1 MKNYLYLFLVLLAS
15 PLLTSSTARIN
26 DGPLDPSKDP
36 ARGAKISAVKVG
48 SLSNARVALADC
60 PSPYE
65 EKNGLVVIETENLT
79 LVPGWQKRTTESNYT
94 GSGYITWVNAENFA
108 TPGVGVI
115 ETTIKITKAG
125 KYTFQWRSKVGQGT
139 AGNEHNDSWLRFPD
153 ASDFYAEK
161 NGLIVYP
168 KGTGKTPVAFG
179 AGGDGWFKI
188 FYNAAGLVWAWN
200 SFANDEDGMPVK
212 VEFNTPGVYKLQIS
226 ARASYHLIDRIVL
239 FHSTVSQSTAQ
250 SLTNAETTSECAT
263 PGNSAPVVTAQI
275 PDQSAT
281 IGANLSYTVPANT
294 FTDIDDDAI
303 TYSASLSNNAALP
316 AWLSFNAGTRTF
328 SGIAPANTAPITIKV
343 LASDGKGGSASD
355 EFVLSFVNSTTN
367 TVPVLTAVG
376 SKTVTINK
384 PLTFTAQATDSDAG
398 QSLTYSLSGPAQAT
412 INPSTGVFSWTPT
425 ALGNYSVAIKVTD
438 NGTPALTAQEVITVS
453 VVPPVSQQSVVSFS
467 LINSNNDQE
476 IKLLANG
483 DRLNLATIGTRN
495 LNIRVNTN
503 PSPVGSVRMV
513 LTGAQS
519 RTQTDNGLPYAL
531 FGDTNGDFKNW
542 TPTVGSYTLTATP
555 YVGTAAT
562 DTAGTPLTISFSVI
576 DQAPRPPVV
585 ANAIP
590 DQHATANLNFNFAF
604 EAGAFTDPDGDALTY
619 SASLEDNSALPEW
632 LTFTSATR
640 TFNGTPPAESPEGIA
655 VKVTANDGQG
665 GTVSD
670 SFVITIA
677 PPVVT
682 GSWQNIIPNTGK
694 PTARFENGY
703 VQAGDRFY
711 LIGGRGIKPVQVYN
725 PITKVWTNAAATP
738 VDMHHFQ
745 AVTIDGL
752 IYVVGALSGNF
763 PQEPVVNQ
771 VHIYDPKANKWFLG
785 PDIPVDRRRG
795 TAGVVVYNKKIYIVG
810 GNTKGHNNGY
820 VAWFDEYDPST
831 GIWRTLPD
839 APHARDHF
847 QAVIHENKLY
857 AAAGRRSSA
866 NTNQTFSLT
875 VPEVDV
881 YDFTTGQWSTLPN
894 PIPTQRAGTTA
905 VALDGELVVIG
916 GESVLPTAHGETE
929 AMNFGTGIWKKLAN
943 MQKGRH
949 ATQAIVNNGGIYVA
963 AGSGAQGSSAISEQE
978 VYFKGE
984 ATTPTVTTITPS
996 SLSDDAGSSKVLDPV
1011 PVNGKRTSVI
1021 KLSNTT
1027 GNQAI
1032 VVTSATFSESEFKVD
1047 RPVPFVVAPGETVE
1061 LPISFNPL
1069 SEGFKQSTLAI
1080 RGSGN
1085 DINIVI
1091 LCDATAANK
1100 PPVLAEISSKT
1111 VTLGQTLNFTAQ
1123 ATDPDADQS
1132 LTYSVAGAASASINA
1147 NTGAF
1152 SWTPTATGSFS
1163 LTVTAT
1169 DNGNPALSDKK
1180 VFTVTV
1186 PQAVVSFS
1194 LMNATNDQEI
1204 KVLANGETINLATV
1218 GSRNLNIRVNT
1229 NAGVGSVG
1237 MVLSGKQSRTQ
1248 TDNGAPFALFGDTNG
1263 DFKNWTPTTGNY
1275 TLTATP
1281 YTGSNATG
1289 SAGTPLTVSF
1299 TVTDQ
1304 APTNAAPVAR
1314 AGADQTLTLPANSV
1328 TLDGSTSSDA
1338 NGTITAYNWTQ
1349 QSGPSTATLSNSSAV
1364 SLTASGLVAGTYVF
1378 RLTVTDNQ
1386 GATGFDDVAV
1396 TVNAAAAAQQ
1406 VVSLSLMNANDEQE
1420 ILTLANGQT
1429 LNLATIG
1436 RNLNIRA
1443 NTNPSPVGSV
1453 RMVLSGRQSRTQT
1466 ETGFPYAL
1474 FGDVNGNYNSW
1485 TPLVGTY
1492 TLTVT
1497 PYTGAGA
1504 TGTVGTPLTVTF
1516 TVVDEAVGGRLSV
1529 FENAETPGLSIKTY
1543 PNPFTKSFTLQVKG
1557 REGKTPVVIY
1567 DSYGRVVL
1575 QLEDAG
1581 AEQQIHLG
1589 NEFVPGLYVI
1599 QVGKG
1604 KQAKRYKLVKG
1615 Q

>member
-1 MKNYLYLFLVLLAS
+1 M
-15 PLLTSSTARIN
+15 TSSRTRIN
-26 DGPLDPSKDP
+26 DGPGSSGSREPGN
-36 ARGAKISAVKVG
+36 ATKISAVKVG
-48 SLSNARVALADC
+48 NLPNAAARVALADC

-79 LVPGWQKRTTESNYT
+79 LPTGWQKRTTESNYT

-108 TPGVGVI
+108 TPGIGVI
-115 ETTIKITKAG
+115 ETTVKITKAG
-125 KYTFQWRSKVGQGT
+125 KYTFQWRSKVGLGT

-168 KGTGKTPVAFG
+168 KGTGKSPVAFG

-212 VEFNTPGVYKLQIS
+212 VEFNAPGVYKLQIS

-239 FHSTVSQSTAQ
+239 FHSTITQSAAQ
-250 SLTNAETTSECAT
+250 LLTNAETTSECAT

-275 PDQSAT
+275 PDQTAT
-281 IGANLSYTVPANT
+281 VGANWSYTVPANT
-294 FTDIDDDAI
+294 FTDINDDAM
-303 TYSASLSNNAALP
+303 TYSASLNNNAALP
-316 AWLSFNAGTRTF
+316 SWLSFNGATRTF
-328 SGIAPANTAPITIKV
+328 SGIAPSNTAPITVKV

-355 EFVLSFVNSTTN
+355 DFVLSFTNSTTN
-367 TVPVLTAVG
+367 TIPVLTAIG
-376 SKTVTINK
+376 SQTATINK
-384 PLTFTAQATDSDAG
+384 PLTFTAQATDADAG
-398 QSLTYSLSGPAQAT
+398 QSVTYSISGPSGAS
-412 INPSTGVFSWTPT
+412 INPTTGEFSWTPT
-425 ALGNYSVAIKVTD
+425 ALGTYNIAIKAAD
-438 NGTPALTAQEVITVS
+438 NGSPVLTAQEIVTVS

-467 LINSNNDQE
+467 LMNATSDQE
-476 IKLLANG
+476 IKVMANG
-483 DRLNLATIGTRN
+483 DRLNLATLPSRN

-513 LTGAQS
+513 LTGAQG
-519 RTQTDNGLPYAL
+519 RTQVDNGLPYAL

-542 TPTVGSYTLTATP
+542 TPAVGTYTLTATP

-562 DTAGTPLTISFSVI
+562 DTAGRPLTISFTVI

-590 DQHATANLNFNFAF
+590 EQHATANLAFTFAF
-604 EAGAFTDPDGDALTY
+604 DANAFTDPDGDVLTY
-619 SASLEDNSALPEW
+619 SASLSDNTALPEW
-632 LTFTSATR
+632 LSFTSDTR
-640 TFNGTPPAESPEGIA
+640 TFNGTPPAGGPESIT
-655 VKVTANDGQG
+655 VKVTANDGQN
-665 GTVSD
+665 GTVS
-670 SFVITIA
+670 SNFVITIA
-677 PPVVT
+677 PPIVA
-682 GSWQNIIPNTGK
+682 GGWQNIIPNTGK

-703 VQAGDRFY
+703 VQVGDKFY

-725 PITKVWTNAAATP
+725 PITKVWTNAAQTP

-745 AVTIDGL
+745 AVTLDGL
-752 IYVVGALSGNF
+752 VYVVGALSGSY
-763 PQEPVVNQ
+763 PQEPTVNQ
-771 VHIYDPKANKWFLG
+771 VHIYDPKANKWYLG

-820 VAWFDEYDPST
+820 VAWFDEYDPAT
-831 GIWRTLPD
+831 GIWRTLAD

-847 QAVIHENKLY
+847 QAVVYENKLY
-857 AAAGRRSSA
+857 AAAGRRTSA
-866 NTNQTFSLT
+866 NTNQTFTLT

-894 PIPTQRAGTTA
+894 PIPTQRAGTTS
-905 VALDGELVVIG
+905 VVLDGELVVIG
-916 GESVLPTAHGETE
+916 GESNQPAAHGETE
-929 AMNFGTGIWKKLAN
+929 ALNFGTGIWKKLAN

-963 AGSGAQGSSAISEQE
+963 AGSGAQGSNAISEQE

-984 ATTPTVTTITPS
+984 PTTPTVTQVTPGS
-996 SLSDDAGSSKVLDPV
+996 ISDDAGSSKVLSAI
-1011 PVNGKRTSVI
+1011 PVNATRTSII
-1021 KLSNTT
+1021 KLSNTG

-1032 VVTSATFSESEFKVD
+1032 VVTSASFPQGSEFKVNY
-1047 RPVPFVVAPGETVE
+1047 PVPFVIPAGETVN
-1061 LPISFNPL
+1061 LPISFSPL
-1069 SEGFKQSTLAI
+1069 SEGFKNATLAI
-1080 RGSGN
+1080 RSSDVDG
-1085 DINIVI
+1085 DINISV
-1091 LCDATAANK
+1091 LCEATAANK

-1111 VTLGQTLNFTAQ
+1111 ATLGQALTFTVQ
-1123 ATDPDADQS
+1123 ATDPDTDQS
-1132 LTYSVAGAASASINA
+1132 LTYSVAGAASASIDA

-1152 SWTPTATGSFS
+1152 SWTPTTTGTVS

-1169 DNGNPALSDKK
+1169 DNGLPALSDQK

-1194 LMNATNDQEI
+1194 LMNASNEQEI
-1204 KVLANGETINLATV
+1204 KEMSNGETINLATLP
-1218 GSRNLNIRVNT
+1218 SRNLNIRINT
-1229 NAGVGSVG
+1229 NVGAVGSVR

-1248 TDNGAPFALFGDTNG
+1248 TDNGLPYALFGDVNG
-1263 DFKNWTPTTGNY
+1263 NFNNWTPATGSY

-1281 YTGSNATG
+1281 YTASGAAGT
-1289 SAGTPLTVSF
+1289 AGTPLTLSF
-1299 TVTDQ
+1299 TVIDQ
-1304 APTNAAPVAR
+1304 APSNTAPVAR
-1314 AGADQTLTLPANSV
+1314 AGADQTITLPTNSV

-1338 NGTITAYNWTQ
+1338 NGSITAYSWTQ
-1349 QSGPSTATLSNSSAV
+1349 QSGPALATLSNNSAAT
-1364 SLTASGLVAGTYVF
+1364 LTASNLVAGTYVF

-1386 GATGFDDVAV
+1386 NTTASDEVIV
-1396 TVNAAAAAQQ
+1396 TVSQAAAAQQ
-1406 VVSLSLMNANDEQE
+1406 VVSVSLMNADNEQE
-1420 ILTLANGQT
+1420 ILTLTDGQV
-1429 LNLATIG
+1429 LNLATLVT
-1436 RNLNIRA
+1436 RSLNIRA

-1453 RMVLSGRQSRTQT
+1453 RMVLSGKQSRTQT

-1474 FGDVNGNYNSW
+1474 FGDNNGNYNGW
-1485 TPLVGTY
+1485 TPAVGNY

-1504 TGTVGTPLTVTF
+1504 TGAAGTPLTVSF
-1516 TVVDEAVGGRLSV
+1516 SVVDQAAAGRLSV
-1529 FENAETPGLSIKTY
+1529 FGNPETAGMSIKTY
-1543 PNPFTKSFTLQVKG
+1543 PNPFTRSFNLQIKG
-1557 REGKTPVVIY
+1557 RQEGKLPVVVY

-1575 QLEDAG
+1575 QLEDVASD
-1581 AEQQIHLG
+1581 QQINLG
-1589 NEFVPGLYVI
+1589 SEFVPGLYII

-1604 KQAKRYKLVKG
+1604 NQAKRFKLVKG
-1615 Q
+1615 E